1 MATTLRRWL
10 QTSGLSVSPWRA
22 RPATIVGAIV
32 FFLIAI
38 AQLLRVIFHVR
49 VVANGVALPLW
60 PSLVA
65 FAIALILAIFLWRES
80 RL

>member
-1 MATTLRRWL
+1 MARYFNRWL
-10 QTSGLSVSPWRA
+10 QTTGLTVNPWRA
-22 RPATIVGAIV
+22 RPATIIGAVV

-38 AQLLRVIFHVR
+38 VQLLRIILHVR

-60 PSLVA
+60 PSIVA
-65 FAIALILAIFLWRES
+65 FAIALILAVLLWRES